1 MAMEISNAYN
11 SYASTYT
18 NGADSKKQTESKTS
32 TKTDK
37 VNSSSAA
44 KSGTLDYLAEL
55 QKKNP
60 S

>member
-1 MAMEISNAYN
+1 MAMEISSVYN
-11 SYASTYT
+11 NYTSTYT
-18 NGADSKKQTESKTS
+18 NGTDSKKQTESKEA

-44 KSGTLDYLAEL
+44 KANTSDYLAEL